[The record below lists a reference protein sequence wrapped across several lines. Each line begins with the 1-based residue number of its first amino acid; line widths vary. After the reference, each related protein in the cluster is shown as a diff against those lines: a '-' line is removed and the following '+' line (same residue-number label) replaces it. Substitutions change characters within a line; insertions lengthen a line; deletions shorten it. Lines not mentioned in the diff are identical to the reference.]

1 MNATEV
7 LKPREIPAFLLR
19 NEPQA
24 QFAYWSSGRLQIV
37 KDEVTVSLSPDDL
50 QELRRFVTQF
60 DKDDA
65 Q

>member
-1 MNATEV
+1 MNAPEV

-19 NEPQA
+19 TEPLA
-24 QFAYWSSGRLQIV
+24 QFAYWSSGRLLIV

-50 QELRRFVTQF
+50 QELRRFVSQF